1 MLQALPLIQ
10 LNIPRVQL
18 MIDRL
23 KIAQGG
29 ARTLDLLVFIYF
41 ISLSLSL
48 YISAF
53 DHLSTAAPLNERM
66 LCAITHSTGL
76 LGTNSKNIQL
86 DG

>member
-1 MLQALPLIQ
+1 MMEKRRKKKKKPYIQRGSNPHFLENEVCDLHTAVLQALPLIQ

-41 ISLSLSL
+41 FSLSLSL
-48 YISAF
+48 NQR
-53 DHLSTAAPLNERM
+53 L
-66 LCAITHSTGL
+66 
-76 LGTNSKNIQL
+76 
-86 DG
+86 